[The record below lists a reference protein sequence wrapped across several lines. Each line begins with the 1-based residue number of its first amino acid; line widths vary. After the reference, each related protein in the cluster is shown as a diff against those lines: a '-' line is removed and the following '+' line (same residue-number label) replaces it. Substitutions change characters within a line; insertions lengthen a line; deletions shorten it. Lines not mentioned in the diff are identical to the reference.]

1 VNSRL
6 DPIQAAV
13 PRVKLTVLDEWN
25 ERRRRL
31 AAGIRRRSPG
41 QTLVCRTSGW
51 ADRSFV
57 PGEVRDYC
65 ISVEWGR
72 DCERRG

>member
-41 QTLVCRTSGW
+41 TDFSL
-51 ADRSFV
+51 
-57 PGEVRDYC
+57 PHVR
-65 ISVEWGR
+65 VG
-72 DCERRG
+72 